1 MDEKYRGRNH
11 DWEDGKF
18 VSEGRVYDHRCRKC
32 GILCRIVDHK
42 GRNFPVYNQ
51 TGYFD
56 DCDLRI
62 VGEVMTS

>member
-11 DWEDGKF
+11 DWEDGEF
-18 VSEGRVYDHRCRKC
+18 LSEGRRYDHRCRRC
-32 GILCRIVDHK
+32 GILCRME
-42 GRNFPVYNQ
+42 GRGEKSFPVYNR
-51 TGYFD
+51 TGHFD